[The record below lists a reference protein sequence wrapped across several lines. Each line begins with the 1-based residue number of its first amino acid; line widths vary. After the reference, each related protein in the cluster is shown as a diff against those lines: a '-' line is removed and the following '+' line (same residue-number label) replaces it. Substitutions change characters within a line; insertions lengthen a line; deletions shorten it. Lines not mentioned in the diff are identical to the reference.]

1 MQFPAVAKRHA
12 SYPDGTFVPES
23 TSSSYDPFDGMA
35 MAVSSYR
42 GFGRRTCRQ
51 ALHESNIALKDFK
64 LGSGDGIR
72 IPADSSGHS
81 YQHIKHRK
89 WRKSK

>member
-1 MQFPAVAKRHA
+1 MQFPAVAKRHS
-12 SYPDGTFVPES
+12 SYPDGTFIPVF
-23 TSSSYDPFDGMA
+23 TSSDYDPLDS
-35 MAVSSYR
+35 MAVSVGRR
-42 GFGRRTCRQ
+42 GFGRHTCRQ
-51 ALHESNIALKDFK
+51 ALHESNIALKNFK

-89 WRKSK
+89 GRKSK